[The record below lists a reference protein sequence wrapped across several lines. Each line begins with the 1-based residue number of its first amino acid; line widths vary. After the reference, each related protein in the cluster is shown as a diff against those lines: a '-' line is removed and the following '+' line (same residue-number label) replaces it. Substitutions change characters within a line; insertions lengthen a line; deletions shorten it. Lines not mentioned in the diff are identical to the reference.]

1 MEDNLLIEK
10 LRELMARDFIHR
22 KSIETELYRS
32 EEKYRLLVDQL
43 GDAIYLSSTDGYF
56 EGFNRAMNELFG
68 YSYQELR
75 QLRVQDIYA
84 READRT
90 PLIQQL
96 RERGEVRDYE
106 VKLKKKNG
114 EFMDC
119 LITSSLRLDEENRII
134 GYKGI
139 IRDITLRKKAMSLQ
153 QEKDLAERANRFKA
167 EFLANM
173 SHEIRT
179 PLNAING
186 IVQLMQGTPLN
197 PKQREY
203 MEAISTSGES
213 LLHIIN
219 EILDFSKI
227 EAGRMELEKHPFS
240 IRKNVESL
248 IATIRFKAEEKGL
261 DLVLDMADDIPET
274 LLGDGLR
281 LNQILLNL
289 VSNAIKFTAEGE
301 VRVTT
306 RLIDIIGAQARIFFS
321 VKDTGIGIE
330 SEHLETIFD
339 SFTQAATDTTRL
351 YGGTGLGLAIV
362 KKLVEI
368 LNGAIM
374 VKSKLG
380 EGSEFIFEVEME
392 VADAQNATE
401 APEKEGRTLKVKDL
415 EARLLLAEDH
425 PLNQLVT
432 TEMLKGKW
440 PSLEIEVA
448 ENGKQAIAM
457 LEDKHYDL
465 VLMDVQM
472 PEMDGHTATRYIRSS
487 MPAPT
492 NELPILAF
500 TAYATSGEAEKCLQ
514 AGMNDYVSKPVMAHI
529 LQDKIIDLLIAHPG
543 FDNERIIFEKEA
555 SNTEQLNLNYLDAI
569 TDDDNDLKT
578 RMLGIMLDE
587 TPIELKRLEEQA
599 AAANWDGVRA
609 TAHKMKSTM
618 QFLGL
623 NDTLDQVKFI
633 ELSAREKVN
642 LPEVHERIKK
652 VTEVCNEVMEGIRLE
667 IQRIK

>member
-43 GDAIYLSSTDGYF
+43 GDAIYLSSTDGHF

-68 YSYQELR
+68 YSYNELLE
-75 QLRVQDIYA
+75 LRVQDIYA
-84 READRT
+84 RGADRK

-96 RERGEVRDYE
+96 MERGEVRDYE

-114 EFMDC
+114 ELMDC
-119 LITSSLRLDEENRII
+119 LITSSLRYNEENRII
-134 GYKGI
+134 GFQGI

-186 IVQLMQGTPLN
+186 MVQLMQATPLN
-197 PKQREY
+197 QKQQEY

-240 IRKNVESL
+240 IRKNAESL
-248 IATIRFKAEEKGL
+248 IATIRYKAEEKGL
-261 DLVLDMADDIPET
+261 DLVLDIADDVPEI
-274 LLGDGLR
+274 LIGDGLR

-306 RLIDIIGAQARIFFS
+306 RLIDVLGTKARIFFS
-321 VKDTGIGIE
+321 VKDTGIGID

-362 KKLVEI
+362 KKLIEI

-380 EGSEFIFEVEME
+380 EGSEFIFEVEMD
-392 VADAQNATE
+392 VMDSNTAT
-401 APEKEGRTLKVKDL
+401 PEKEKEVREQKAIDV
-415 EARLLLAEDH
+415 EARILLAEDH

-440 PSLEIEVA
+440 PSLQIEVA

-457 LEDKHYDL
+457 LEDKTYDL

-472 PEMDGHTATRYIRSS
+472 PEMDGHTATRYIRSD
-487 MPAPT
+487 MPAPL
-492 NELPILAF
+492 NQIPILAF

-529 LQDKIIDLLIAHPG
+529 LQDKIVDLLIAHPG
-543 FDNERIIFEKEA
+543 FDNARIYFEKA
-555 SNTEQLNLNYLDAI
+555 PVQTEQLDLNYLDAI

-587 TPIELKRLEEQA
+587 TPIELRRLEEQVA
-599 AAANWDGVRA
+599 ASNWAGVRA

-623 NDTLDQVKFI
+623 HDTLEQVKFI
-633 ELSAREKVN
+633 ELSAREGTN
-642 LPEVHERIKK
+642 LDEVHDRIKK
-652 VTEVCNEVMEGIRLE
+652 VTKVCNEVMESIRLE

>member
-10 LRELMARDFIHR
+10 LRELMASDFIHR

-32 EEKYRLLVDQL
+32 EEKYRLLVYQL

-134 GYKGI
+134 GYQGI

-186 IVQLMQGTPLN
+186 MVQLMQGTPLN

-289 VSNAIKFTAEGE
+289 VSNAIKFTAEWE

>member
-134 GYKGI
+134 GYQGI

>member
-1 MEDNLLIEK
+1 MEGNLLIEK
-10 LRELMARDFIHR
+10 LRELMASDFIHR

-43 GDAIYLSSTDGYF
+43 GDAIYLSSTDGNF

-68 YSYQELR
+68 YSYNELLE
-75 QLRVQDIYA
+75 LRVQDIYA
-84 READRT
+84 RGADRK

-96 RERGEVRDYE
+96 MERGEVRDYE

-114 EFMDC
+114 ELMDC
-119 LITSSLRLDEENRII
+119 LITSSLRYNEENKII
-134 GYKGI
+134 GFQGI

-186 IVQLMQGTPLN
+186 MVQLMQATPLN
-197 PKQREY
+197 QKQQEY

-240 IRKNVESL
+240 IRKNAESL
-248 IATIRFKAEEKGL
+248 IATISYKAEEKGL
-261 DLVLDMADDIPET
+261 DLVLDIADDVPEI
-274 LLGDGLR
+274 LIGDGLR

-306 RLIDIIGAQARIFFS
+306 RLIDVLGTKARIFFS
-321 VKDTGIGIE
+321 VKDTGIGID

-380 EGSEFIFEVEME
+380 EGSEFIFEVEMD
-392 VADAQNATE
+392 VMDSNTAT
-401 APEKEGRTLKVKDL
+401 PEKEKEVREQKAIDV

-440 PSLEIEVA
+440 PSLQIEVA

-457 LEDKHYDL
+457 LEDKTYDL

-472 PEMDGHTATRYIRSS
+472 PEMDGHTATRYIRSD
-487 MPAPT
+487 MPAPL
-492 NELPILAF
+492 NQIPILAF

-529 LQDKIIDLLIAHPG
+529 LQDKIVDLLIAHPG
-543 FDNERIIFEKEA
+543 FDNARIYFEKA
-555 SNTEQLNLNYLDAI
+555 PVQTEQLDLNYLDAI

-587 TPIELKRLEEQA
+587 TPIELRRLEEQA
-599 AAANWDGVRA
+599 AASNWAGVRA

-623 NDTLDQVKFI
+623 HDTLEQVKFI
-633 ELSAREKVN
+633 ELSAREGTN
-642 LPEVHERIKK
+642 LDEVHDRIKK
-652 VTEVCNEVMEGIRLE
+652 VTKVCNEVMESIRLE

>member
-1 MEDNLLIEK
+1 
-10 LRELMARDFIHR
+10 
-22 KSIETELYRS
+22 
-32 EEKYRLLVDQL
+32 
-43 GDAIYLSSTDGYF
+43 
-56 EGFNRAMNELFG
+56 
-68 YSYQELR
+68 
-75 QLRVQDIYA
+75 
-84 READRT
+84 
-90 PLIQQL
+90 
-96 RERGEVRDYE
+96 
-106 VKLKKKNG
+106 
-114 EFMDC
+114 
-119 LITSSLRLDEENRII
+119 
-134 GYKGI
+134 
-139 IRDITLRKKAMSLQ
+139 
-153 QEKDLAERANRFKA
+153 
-167 EFLANM
+167 M

-186 IVQLMQGTPLN
+186 MVQLMQGTPLN

>member
-1 MEDNLLIEK
+1 
-10 LRELMARDFIHR
+10 
-22 KSIETELYRS
+22 
-32 EEKYRLLVDQL
+32 
-43 GDAIYLSSTDGYF
+43 
-56 EGFNRAMNELFG
+56 
-68 YSYQELR
+68 
-75 QLRVQDIYA
+75 
-84 READRT
+84 
-90 PLIQQL
+90 
-96 RERGEVRDYE
+96 
-106 VKLKKKNG
+106 
-114 EFMDC
+114 
-119 LITSSLRLDEENRII
+119 
-134 GYKGI
+134 
-139 IRDITLRKKAMSLQ
+139 
-153 QEKDLAERANRFKA
+153 
-167 EFLANM
+167 
-173 SHEIRT
+173 
-179 PLNAING
+179 
-186 IVQLMQGTPLN
+186 
-197 PKQREY
+197 
-203 MEAISTSGES
+203 
-213 LLHIIN
+213 
-219 EILDFSKI
+219 
-227 EAGRMELEKHPFS
+227 
-240 IRKNVESL
+240 
-248 IATIRFKAEEKGL
+248 
-261 DLVLDMADDIPET
+261 MADDIPET

-587 TPIELKRLEEQA
+587 TPIELKRLEE
-599 AAANWDGVRA
+599 
-609 TAHKMKSTM
+609 
-618 QFLGL
+618 
-623 NDTLDQVKFI
+623 
-633 ELSAREKVN
+633 
-642 LPEVHERIKK
+642 
-652 VTEVCNEVMEGIRLE
+652 
-667 IQRIK
+667 

>member
-134 GYKGI
+134 GYQGI

-186 IVQLMQGTPLN
+186 MVQLMQGTPLN

>member
-134 GYKGI
+134 GYQGI

-261 DLVLDMADDIPET
+261 DLVLYMADDIPET

>member
-43 GDAIYLSSTDGYF
+43 GDAIYLSSTDGHF

-68 YSYQELR
+68 YSYNELLE
-75 QLRVQDIYA
+75 LRVQDIYA
-84 READRT
+84 RGADRK

-96 RERGEVRDYE
+96 MERGEVRDYE

-114 EFMDC
+114 ELMDC
-119 LITSSLRLDEENRII
+119 LITSSLRYNEENRII
-134 GYKGI
+134 GFQGI

-186 IVQLMQGTPLN
+186 MVQLMQATPLN
-197 PKQREY
+197 QKQQEY

-240 IRKNVESL
+240 IRKNAESL
-248 IATIRFKAEEKGL
+248 IATIRYKAEEKGL
-261 DLVLDMADDIPET
+261 DLVLDIADDVPEI
-274 LLGDGLR
+274 LIGDGLR

-306 RLIDIIGAQARIFFS
+306 RLIDVLGTKARIFFS
-321 VKDTGIGIE
+321 VKDTGIGID

-380 EGSEFIFEVEME
+380 EGSEFIFEVEMD
-392 VADAQNATE
+392 VMDSNTAT
-401 APEKEGRTLKVKDL
+401 PEKEKEVREQKAIDV
-415 EARLLLAEDH
+415 EARILLAEDH

-440 PSLEIEVA
+440 PSLQIEVA

-457 LEDKHYDL
+457 LEDKTYDL

-472 PEMDGHTATRYIRSS
+472 PEMDGHTATRYIRSD
-487 MPAPT
+487 MPAPL
-492 NELPILAF
+492 NQIPILAF

-529 LQDKIIDLLIAHPG
+529 LQDKIVDLLIAHPG
-543 FDNERIIFEKEA
+543 FDNARIYFEKA
-555 SNTEQLNLNYLDAI
+555 PVQTEQLDLNYLDAI

-587 TPIELKRLEEQA
+587 TPLELRRLEEQA
-599 AAANWDGVRA
+599 AASNWAGVRA

-623 NDTLDQVKFI
+623 HDTLEQVKFI
-633 ELSAREKVN
+633 ELSAREGTN
-642 LPEVHERIKK
+642 LDEVHDRIKK
-652 VTEVCNEVMEGIRLE
+652 VTKVCNEVMESIRLE

>member
-134 GYKGI
+134 GYQGI

-457 LEDKHYDL
+457 LEDKHYAL

>member
-10 LRELMARDFIHR
+10 LRELMASDFIHR

-134 GYKGI
+134 GYQGI

-186 IVQLMQGTPLN
+186 MVQLMQGTPLN

-301 VRVTT
+301 VMVTT